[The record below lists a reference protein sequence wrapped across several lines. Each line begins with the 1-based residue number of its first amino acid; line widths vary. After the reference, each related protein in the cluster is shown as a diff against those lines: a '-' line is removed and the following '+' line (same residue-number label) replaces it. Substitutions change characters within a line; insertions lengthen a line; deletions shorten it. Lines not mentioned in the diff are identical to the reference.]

1 MKKTL
6 ESRLNILV
14 MIIIG
19 IFLAFTLKLVQYQII
34 DGEEYYSKSNASTR
48 INQTVIAARGDITDI
63 NGVSMAGGQVVFD
76 ITINKAY
83 MPSEKLNE
91 RILQVVKILQQQGE
105 TLNDILPISRE
116 KPYTFIEGKEAE
128 QTRLREDV
136 AKVAVYATEQDV
148 LTKLTERYK
157 LQDVPQDYV
166 RTIAGIRYTMER
178 EGYSASYPFDIAK
191 DVSVETATIIQ
202 ELSRELTGIEVTES
216 SKRYYANGTLLPHI
230 LGTVGPIYAEEYR
243 QLKSQGYGLNDT
255 LGKSGLEKV
264 YESYL
269 KGTDGVLQIEKN
281 IYGEITDVDTII
293 QPKPGNTVKLTIDA
307 EFQQRANDI
316 LKAQVEML
324 QSRTAGWGKE
334 CTGAT
339 MVVLDVKTGGVLAIS
354 NYPSYDLERYN
365 SNYSEYFNDP
375 DTPLFNRA
383 VQGLYRPGSVFKV
396 NMAVAALQMGLID
409 ENFTYTCRGVYDYYT
424 VAQWGGRLPSCANN
438 TAHGTINV
446 KQALK
451 VSCNCFFYDLG
462 RRMGIE
468 RINESAHNMGLG
480 VLTGLEISEQLGRLS
495 TPEFTES
502 LGGTWQA
509 GNVIQASIGQLDTAI
524 TAVQLAT
531 YAGTVANRG
540 VRYATHIV
548 DSIESYD
555 GSQVIYKTPVTV
567 LSETP
572 NTNNAFD
579 IAEQGMVMASTEGN
593 AKIYLQD
600 LPYTVASKTGTAQVA
615 GDLYNATIMAY
626 GPTENPEIAVA
637 IIAEKGGNGY
647 NLAMGVRDVFN
658 AYYEIKAARG
668 Q

>member
-339 MVVLDVKTGGVLAIS
+339 MVVLDVKTGSVLAIS

-365 SNYSEYFNDP
+365 SKYSEYFNDP

-567 LSETP
+567 LSETS

>member
-1 MKKTL
+1 MKKVL
-6 ESRLNILV
+6 ESRLNVLV
-14 MIIIG
+14 MVIIG

-34 DGEEYYSKSNASTR
+34 DGEKYYSKSNASTR
-48 INQTVIAARGDITDI
+48 INQTVIAARGDITDV
-63 NGVSMAGGQVVFD
+63 NGVPLAGGQVVFD

-83 MPSEKLNE
+83 MPSDKLNE
-91 RILQVVKILQQQGE
+91 RILQVVKILQRQGE
-105 TLNDILPISRE
+105 TLNDILPISQT

-128 QTRLREDV
+128 QARLRDDV

-157 LQDVPQDYV
+157 LQEIPDDYLRIV
-166 RTIAGIRYTMER
+166 AGIRYTMER

-191 DVSVETATIIQ
+191 DVSVNTATIIQ

-216 SKRYYANGTLLPHI
+216 SKRYYANGTVLPHI
-230 LGTVGPIYAEEYR
+230 LGTVGPIYAEEYQR
-243 QLKSQGYGLNDT
+243 LKSQGYGLNDT

-264 YESYL
+264 YERYL

-281 IYGEITDVDTII
+281 IYGEITDIDTIVEP
-293 QPKPGNTVKLTIDA
+293 QPGNTVKLTIDA
-307 EFQQRANDI
+307 EFQRKANDI

-354 NYPSYDLERYN
+354 NYPSYDLNNYN
-365 SNYSEYFNDP
+365 SNYSGYFNDP

-462 RRMGIE
+462 RRMGID

-480 VLTGLEISEQLGRLS
+480 VLTGLEISEQQGRLS

-509 GNVIQASIGQLDTAI
+509 GNVIQVSIGQLDTAI

-531 YAGTVANRG
+531 YAATVANRG

-555 GSQVIYKTPVTV
+555 GGQLIYKTPVTV
-567 LSETP
+567 LSQTP

-579 IAEQGMVMASTEGN
+579 VAEKGMIMASTEGN
-593 AKIYLQD
+593 AKILLQD

-626 GPTENPEIAVA
+626 GPTENPEIAIA

-647 NLAMGVRDVFN
+647 NLAMGVRDLFN

>member
-19 IFLAFTLKLVQYQII
+19 IFLAFTLKLAQYQII

>member
-19 IFLAFTLKLVQYQII
+19 IFLAFTLKLAQYQII

-230 LGTVGPIYAEEYR
+230 LGTVGPIYAEECR

>member
-531 YAGTVANRG
+531 YAGTVANRD

>member
-1 MKKTL
+1 MKKIL
-6 ESRLNILV
+6 ESRLNVLV
-14 MIIIG
+14 MVIIG

-34 DGEEYYSKSNASTR
+34 DGEKYYSKSNASTR
-48 INQTVIAARGDITDI
+48 INQTVIAARGDITDV
-63 NGVSMAGGQVVFD
+63 NGVPLAGGQVVFD

-83 MPSEKLNE
+83 MPSDKLNE
-91 RILQVVKILQQQGE
+91 RILQVVKILQRQGE
-105 TLNDILPISRE
+105 TLNDILPISYT

-128 QTRLREDV
+128 QARLRDDV

-157 LQDVPQDYV
+157 LQEIPDDYLRIV
-166 RTIAGIRYTMER
+166 AGIRYTMER

-191 DVSVETATIIQ
+191 DVSVNTATIIQ

-216 SKRYYANGTLLPHI
+216 SKRYYANGTVLPHI
-230 LGTVGPIYAEEYR
+230 LGTVGPIYAEEYQR
-243 QLKSQGYGLNDT
+243 LKSQGYGLNDT

-264 YESYL
+264 YERYL

-281 IYGEITDVDTII
+281 IYGEITDIDTIV
-293 QPKPGNTVKLTIDA
+293 QPQPGNTVKLTIDA
-307 EFQQRANDI
+307 EFQRKANDI

-354 NYPSYDLERYN
+354 NYPSYDLNNYN
-365 SNYSEYFNDP
+365 SNYSGYFNDP

-468 RINESAHNMGLG
+468 KINESAHNMGLG

-495 TPEFTES
+495 TPKFTES

-524 TAVQLAT
+524 TAMQLAT
-531 YAGTVANRG
+531 YSATVANRG

-567 LSETP
+567 LSQTP
-572 NTNNAFD
+572 NTNNAFE
-579 IAEQGMVMASTEGN
+579 IAEKGMIMASTEGN
-593 AKIYLQD
+593 AKIYLGD
-600 LPYTVASKTGTAQVA
+600 LPYTVASKSGTPQVA
-615 GDLYNATIMAY
+615 GGLYNATIMAY

-637 IIAEKGGNGY
+637 LIAEKGGNGY

-658 AYYEIKAARG
+658 AYYEIKASRN

>member
-1 MKKTL
+1 MKKVL
-6 ESRLNILV
+6 ESRLNVLV
-14 MIIIG
+14 MVIIG

-34 DGEEYYSKSNASTR
+34 DGEKYYSKSNASTR
-48 INQTVIAARGDITDI
+48 INQTVIAARGDITDV
-63 NGVSMAGGQVVFD
+63 NGVPLAGGQVVFD

-83 MPSEKLNE
+83 MPSDKLNE
-91 RILQVVKILQQQGE
+91 RILQVVKILQRQGE
-105 TLNDILPISRE
+105 TLNDILPISYT

-128 QTRLREDV
+128 QARLRDDV

-157 LQDVPQDYV
+157 LQEIPDDYLRIV
-166 RTIAGIRYTMER
+166 AGIRYTMER

-191 DVSVETATIIQ
+191 DVSVNTATIIQ

-216 SKRYYANGTLLPHI
+216 SKRYYANGTVLPHI
-230 LGTVGPIYAEEYR
+230 LGTVGPIYAEEYQR
-243 QLKSQGYGLNDT
+243 LKSQGYGLNDT

-264 YESYL
+264 YERYL

-281 IYGEITDVDTII
+281 IYGEITDIDTIV
-293 QPKPGNTVKLTIDA
+293 QPQPGNTVKLTIDA
-307 EFQQRANDI
+307 EFQRKANDI

-354 NYPSYDLERYN
+354 NYPSYDLNNYN
-365 SNYSEYFNDP
+365 SNYSGYFNDP

-462 RRMGIE
+462 RRMGID

-480 VLTGLEISEQLGRLS
+480 VLTGLEISEQQGRLS

-531 YAGTVANRG
+531 YAATVANRG

-567 LSETP
+567 LSQTP
-572 NTNNAFD
+572 DTNNAFD
-579 IAEQGMVMASTEGN
+579 VAEKGMIMASTEGN
-593 AKIYLQD
+593 AKIFLQD
-600 LPYTVASKTGTAQVA
+600 LPYTVASKSGTPQVA

-626 GPTENPEIAVA
+626 GPTENPEIAIA

-647 NLAMGVRDVFN
+647 NLAMGVRDLFN

>member
-1 MKKTL
+1 VKKTL

-339 MVVLDVKTGGVLAIS
+339 MVVLDVKTGSVLAIS

-365 SNYSEYFNDP
+365 SKYSEYFNDP